1 MSIMQQTPED
11 HRRLT
16 ILAAA
21 FDIVMR
27 YGFKRTTM
35 DDIARQAGMS
45 RPALYLFY
53 KNKTEIF
60 RACVSAFM
68 LEMQQEVAACFL
80 TAKPPLDQVTDALI
94 AGIVAPM
101 RKLTITPHGAEIF
114 DLKYELAKDLGDQ
127 WMQAIQDEI
136 CKGMEAAAKAGKL
149 DLTRSG
155 QTEQDFACLLVDS
168 AEGMKLRTLDPDRLE
183 DRLRQLARLVL
194 APWTM

>member
-1 MSIMQQTPED
+1 MQDIPED
-11 HRRLT
+11 HRRLA
-16 ILAAA
+16 ILTAA

-60 RACVSAFM
+60 RACISAYM
-68 LEMQQEVAACFL
+68 LDMQRDVAACFQ
-80 TAKPPLDQVTDALI
+80 TQKPPLVQVSGALV

-101 RKLTITPHGAEIF
+101 RKLAGAAHGTEIL
-114 DLKYELAKDLGDQ
+114 DLKYELARDLGDQ

-136 CKGMEAAAKAGKL
+136 QKGLEKASASGKL
-149 DLTRSG
+149 DLIASG
-155 QTEQDFACLLVDS
+155 QTEKDFARLLVDS
-168 AEGMKLRTLDPDRLE
+168 AEGMKLRTPDPDRLE
-183 DRLRQLARLVL
+183 ERLKNMVRLVL
-194 APWTM
+194 GPWSL